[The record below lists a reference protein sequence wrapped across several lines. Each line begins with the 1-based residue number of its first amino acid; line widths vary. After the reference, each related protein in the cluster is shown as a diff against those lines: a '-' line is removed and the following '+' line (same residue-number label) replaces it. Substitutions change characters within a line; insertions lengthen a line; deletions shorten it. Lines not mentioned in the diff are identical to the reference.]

1 MVIFSKLI
9 SCILLLD
16 ILTRIFST
24 NNIMPKV
31 KKDKLRETS
40 SKFERTKSALI
51 QTRNA
56 IRKKFRELHNSK
68 LALTESVNEV
78 YKPIIDPLKSLVT
91 EHKNKNKKG
100 HDDQLNTIKKEV
112 KLEWRPFNS
121 VYRGGRPTRFSDL
134 HNVSGVS
141 PLDEGDEDESFQS
154 IEEGGRDNLGV
165 DNLRARAISQSS
177 LDGLYGL
184 RPTTTALILGRDDV
198 KVKNDGTKRVF
209 SVKGKKFDATPG
221 LTDLLLNSE
230 PKNYRQS
237 DLNNYKEMLDLTSA
251 HKTNFLPE
259 GQIHRNER
267 SSKYQNII
275 KYLFPAEE
283 EEKEKEKVGSG
294 VMKKLQSVY
303 KTVNKNGKFNY
314 TYWDDPNEL
323 IDRLR
328 LLVSSQQAGHTG
340 HNNEIIS
347 IIEEL
352 REAKIIK

>member
-1 MVIFSKLI
+1 MTFEIFKKNYAECWNEKYGFLVIDKDRGLDEGKYRLQFDNFIPFQNRTHTHKCMVIFSKLI

-24 NNIMPKV
+24 NYIMPKV

-51 QTRNA
+51 QTKNA
-56 IRKKFRELHNSK
+56 IRKKFRELHISK
-68 LALTESVNEV
+68 LALTESVNEG

-141 PLDEGDEDESFQS
+141 PLDEGDGDDSFQS
-154 IEEGGRDNLGV
+154 IEEGG
-165 DNLRARAISQSS
+165 SQSS

-184 RPTTTALILGRDDV
+184 RPTTTVLILGRDDV
-198 KVKNDGTKRVF
+198 KIKNDGTKRVF
-209 SVKGKKFDATPG
+209 SAKGKKFDATPG

-230 PKNYRQS
+230 PKN
-237 DLNNYKEMLDLTSA
+237 
-251 HKTNFLPE
+251 
-259 GQIHRNER
+259 
-267 SSKYQNII
+267 
-275 KYLFPAEE
+275 
-283 EEKEKEKVGSG
+283 
-294 VMKKLQSVY
+294 
-303 KTVNKNGKFNY
+303 
-314 TYWDDPNEL
+314 
-323 IDRLR
+323 
-328 LLVSSQQAGHTG
+328 
-340 HNNEIIS
+340 
-347 IIEEL
+347 
-352 REAKIIK
+352 

>member
-1 MVIFSKLI
+1 MVIISKLI

-16 ILTRIFST
+16 ILTRIFQLI
-24 NNIMPKV
+24 NIMPKE
-31 KKDKLRETS
+31 KKDKLRESS

-68 LALTESVNEV
+68 LALSESVNEV

-91 EHKNKNKKG
+91 EHKKRNKKG
-100 HDDQLNTIKKEV
+100 HDDQSNTIKKEV
-112 KLEWRPFNS
+112 KLEWRPLNS
-121 VYRGGRPTRFSDL
+121 IYRTGRPTRFSDL
-134 HNVSGVS
+134 HNVSGIS
-141 PLDEGDEDESFQS
+141 PLDEDDEDESFQS
-154 IEEGGRDNLGV
+154 IEQGGRDNLGEE
-165 DNLRARAISQSS
+165 NLRAKVGSQSS
-177 LDGLYGL
+177 PDKFYGL
-184 RPTTTALILGRDDV
+184 RPTTTALILGRDNVQV
-198 KVKNDGTKRVF
+198 KKDGTKRVF
-209 SVKGKKFDATPG
+209 SVKGKSFDATPG
-221 LTDLLLNSE
+221 LTDLLLNSD
-230 PKNYRQS
+230 PKNYSQS
-237 DLNNYKEMLDLTSA
+237 DLADYKKMLELTSA

-267 SSKYQNII
+267 SSKYQNLI
-275 KYLFPAEE
+275 KYLFPTEE
-283 EEKEKEKVGSG
+283 ETEKVGSG
-294 VMKKLQSVY
+294 AMKKLQTVY

-352 REAKIIK
+352 REAKVIK